1 MKTILQTGNL
11 NFPSLTWPKRKIY
24 MNEVIESR
32 KGDSNKQAELFL
44 EYCDTNFLE
53 PFIPT
58 PTRGQNILD
67 LVLCNNSSIINNYTT
82 IVNRKFSDHFSVKI
96 WLNVNYN
103 KENKEKNTHT
113 QPNSCNI
120 TTLKQTMRI
129 S

>member
-1 MKTILQTGNL
+1 
-11 NFPSLTWPKRKIY
+11 

-103 KENKEKNTHT
+103 QENKEKNTHT